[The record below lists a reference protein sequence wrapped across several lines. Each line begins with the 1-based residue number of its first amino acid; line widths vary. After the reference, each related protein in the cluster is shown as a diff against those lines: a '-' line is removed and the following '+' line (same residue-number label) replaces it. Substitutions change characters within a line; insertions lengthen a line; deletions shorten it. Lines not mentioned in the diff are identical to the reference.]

1 MEPNRPDRR
10 RSDARHERAGTP
22 DDQPTGWWAIHGPTV
37 AAWTLGGAVLAFAA
51 GVVAVRGDGESSTF
65 LTVLVLA
72 AMGVGLIGGLTRAL
86 RSRKAA
92 ALGLAAGVL
101 VVASLPAPAGLG
113 MLTGPAGIA
122 SPFLAAAA
130 TALALVYAHWR
141 ATDRAPSEEPENRA
155 FASPAERRRILRHA
169 RR

>member
-1 MEPNRPDRR
+1 M
-10 RSDARHERAGTP
+10 RHEPAGSP
-22 DDQPTGWWAIHGPTV
+22 SGPATGWWAIHGPAV

-51 GVVAVRGDGESSTF
+51 GVVTARGDGHPSTF
-65 LTVLVLA
+65 LTVLVVG
-72 AMGVGLIGGLTRAL
+72 AMAVGLIGGLTRAF
-86 RSRKAA
+86 RSRTAA
-92 ALGLAAGVL
+92 ALGLATGVL
-101 VVASLPAPAGLG
+101 LVASLPAPAGLG
-113 MLTGPAGIA
+113 MLTGEAGLA